1 MKMKCENCS
10 YWWYDEYDEMET
22 CHADEK
28 WPAPCEESGYDDDE
42 AERRAASE
50 SLAFTGQWW

>member
-1 MKMKCENCS
+1 MKCENCP

-28 WPAPCEESGYDDDE
+28 WPAPCEESGYDDDDDE